1 MSFIIAV
8 WMKVRLVA
16 EKRSKSFAILRFMP
30 SHASV
35 RSTIHRFGSTWKP
48 TWLRWTIS
56 IGRGL
61 ATLSLNRDTEAR
73 SYI

>member
-8 WMKVRLVA
+8 WMKARLVA
-16 EKRSKSFAILRFMP
+16 EKRSKSLAIRRFMP

-35 RSTIHRFGSTWKP
+35 RSTIQRFDNTWN
-48 TWLRWTIS
+48 LASFRLTIS

-61 ATLSLNRDTEAR
+61 AAST
-73 SYI
+73 YGP